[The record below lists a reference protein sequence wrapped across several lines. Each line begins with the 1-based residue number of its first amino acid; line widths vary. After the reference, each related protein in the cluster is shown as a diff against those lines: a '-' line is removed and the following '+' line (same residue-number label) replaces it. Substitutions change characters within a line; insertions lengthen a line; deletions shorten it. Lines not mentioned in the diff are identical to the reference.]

1 MPKHKI
7 MRIRSLLSLTILFA
21 IAFSLSAQSVMTE
34 TKSKKIKFR
43 AVAELG
49 YLAVL
54 KHNIQFSNSGT
65 DINYVTDGGQ
75 DVLYP
80 VSRLSLEMDWNKK
93 NTLVFLYQPLSI
105 KSSSLL
111 ERDLIID
118 DETFPA
124 NTGVN
129 FLYNF
134 GFYRLSYL
142 RELMA
147 DNEKYKFAIGLT
159 AQIRN
164 ATIEFESKDGSRFRK
179 NSNIGFVPA
188 FKIKSTANFTDR
200 IYGEL
205 EADGIYAPVSYLN
218 GSDNEVVGAIL
229 DASLRMGYKFD
240 LPVRAFGNLRYL
252 GGGAVGTS
260 DVDGRGDGYVKNW
273 LNFLTVSAGFVYEFN
288 N

>member
-1 MPKHKI
+1 MKYLQI
-7 MRIRSLLSLTILFA
+7 IILSFFI
-21 IAFSLSAQSVMTE
+21 SLSSTAQNVVKEVSNE
-34 TKSKKIKFR
+34 KFKFR

-93 NTLVFLYQPLSI
+93 NTLVFLYQPLNI
-105 KSSSLL
+105 ESSSLL

-124 NTGVN
+124 NSGVN
-129 FLYNF
+129 FVYNF

-142 RELMA
+142 RELMSE
-147 DNEKYKFAIGLT
+147 NEKYKFAIGLT

-164 ATIEFESKDGSRFRK
+164 ATIEFESKDGSKFRK
-179 NSNIGFVPA
+179 NSDIGFVPT
-188 FKIKSTANFTDR
+188 FKVRSTAHFTDR

-240 LPVRAFGNLRYL
+240 APVRAFGNLRYL

-260 DVDGRGDGYVKNW
+260 EIDGPGDGFVKNW
-273 LNFLTVSAGFVYEFN
+273 LNFLTVSAGFVYELN
-288 N
+288 